1 MVPNYFSIYVSVI
14 FCNFW
19 NIRYDRRGTIL
30 CTLARNNIIVCN
42 SNKTKKNIMSIGFF
56 IIGGIIFTIYM
67 ALTILNI
74 YISSKKTKEENYPN
88 KK

>member
-1 MVPNYFSIYVSVI
+1 
-14 FCNFW
+14 
-19 NIRYDRRGTIL
+19 
-30 CTLARNNIIVCN
+30 
-42 SNKTKKNIMSIGFF
+42 MSIGFF